1 MPFDLELDD
10 DLAQRRL
17 QRLEQRCRQ
26 IQEALVVL
34 RQRYAR
40 LRQSPQAGPAERLQ
54 ALLQFEQAQR
64 QLVETQF
71 DLEQAAARAA
81 TPRLPGRC
89 DWRDLGR

>member
-1 MPFDLELDD
+1 MPFDLEFDD

-17 QRLEQRCRQ
+17 QGLEQRCQQ
-26 IQEALVVL
+26 IQQALEAL
-34 RQRYAR
+34 RQRYTR

-64 QLVETQF
+64 RLVEVQF

-81 TPRLPGRC
+81 TPRLPASA
-89 DWRDLGR
+89 DWRDLWH